1 MTLPLLY
8 RHTAGDDSLM
18 SQNDLLFRP
27 STQEEVEAPDAWG
40 MKGTPITPSAAHSDT
55 VVVTLLI
62 ALLCGMTDWRH
73 PQRVL
78 IALLFCVQVALL
90 ALITARHIHLAS
102 PIVPDWELMLAYA
115 LVMFA
120 YLALKQGLYHW
131 VNNIFFTKDQRAK
144 WRTHFTSVLRV
155 ETIATSPVVLMF
167 VFLRIDILLAFEILA
182 GVLLFVK
189 IWLLWRCFS
198 VFFKKKH
205 GILHLFVYFCTL
217 EAVPILVLWTV
228 LGRLT
233 NYLTTTL

>member
-90 ALITARHIHLAS
+90 ALITARYIHLAS
-102 PIVPDWELMLAYA
+102 PIVPNWELMLAYA

-189 IWLLWRCFS
+189 IWLLLRCFS

-217 EAVPILVLWTV
+217 EGAPIVVLCTS
-228 LGRLT
+228 LIEITSTLT
-233 NYLTTTL
+233 HL